1 MLRRPPATL
10 AVLLT
15 IALGGLTACSG
26 EDEPAAPADAQAVNP
41 YADRTGYADP
51 QSKTSQA
58 AGVADN
64 EGTEDQKRV
73 FSRLASV
80 PQGIWLTPE
89 EHSAGEVGSFVT
101 GVVKDAG
108 EDDQVPTFV
117 VYGIPDRDCTGG
129 FSEGGLSA
137 DEYGPWVQEI
147 ADGIVAGDSAAGATV
162 VIEPDALASALECDA
177 KSERVALIADAVD
190 TFAAAGVTTYV
201 DGGHSNW
208 VEPADLAPLLREV
221 GVEDVRGFAT
231 NVSNFQTDEDEQQ
244 YAETLSGLLGGASYV
259 IDSGR
264 NGFGSTGDW
273 CNPPGRAFGTEPT
286 TSGVGAHQ
294 DAFVWVKP
302 PGESDGTCNGGPP
315 AGEFWAD
322 RALELGLASGW

>member
-1 MLRRPPATL
+1 MLA
-10 AVLLT
+10 ALLT
-15 IALGGLTACSG
+15 ITLGSLTACSG
-26 EDEPAAPADAQAVNP
+26 EEEPAAPADAQAVNP
-41 YADRTGYADP
+41 YADRAGYVDP
-51 QSKTSQA
+51 HAKTAQA
-58 AGVADN
+58 AGIADN
-64 EGTEDQKRV
+64 EGTEDQKRI

-80 PQGIWLTPE
+80 PQGTWLTPE
-89 EHSAGEVGSFVT
+89 QYSAREVGSFVQ

-108 EDDQVPTFV
+108 RDDQVPTFV

-129 FSEGGLSA
+129 FSEGGLRA

-147 ADGIVAGDSAAGATV
+147 ADGVTAGDSDAGVAV
-162 VIEPDALASALECDA
+162 VIEPDALASAIECDA
-177 KSERVALIADAVD
+177 KAERVALIADAVD
-190 TFAAAGVTTYV
+190 RFAAANVTTYV

-208 VEPADLAPLLREV
+208 VEPGDLAPLLREV

-244 YAETLSGLLGGASYV
+244 YAEELSGMLGGARYV
-259 IDSGR
+259 LDSGR
-264 NGFGSTGDW
+264 NGFGSTGEW

-286 TSGVGAHQ
+286 TSGVAEHQ
-294 DAFVWVKP
+294 DAFLWVKP

>member
-1 MLRRPPATL
+1 MA
-10 AVLLT
+10 LT
-15 IALGGLTACSG
+15 IGILALAGCAGG
-26 EDEPAAPADAQAVNP
+26 EDEGGAAPVDAQAVNP
-41 YADRTGYADP
+41 YADHAGFADP
-51 QSKTSQA
+51 HSKTAQA
-58 AGVADN
+58 AGIADG
-64 EGTEDQKRV
+64 EGTADQERV
-73 FSRLASV
+73 YSRLAAV

-89 EHSAGEVGSFVT
+89 QYSAREVGSFVR
-101 GVVKDAG
+101 GVVKDAAR
-108 EDDQVPTFV
+108 DDQVPTFV

-129 FSEGGLSA
+129 FSAGGLTV
-137 DEYGPWVQEI
+137 DEYGPWVAEI
-147 ADGIVAGDSAAGATV
+147 ADGIVAGDSDTGVAV
-162 VIEPDALASALECDA
+162 VVEPDALASAIECDA
-177 KSERVALIADAVD
+177 KAERVSLIAEAVD
-190 TFAAAGVTTYV
+190 RFAAANVTTYV

-208 VEPADLAPLLREV
+208 IAPGDLAPLLREV

-231 NVSNFQTDEDEQQ
+231 NVSNFQTDEDEQA
-244 YAETLSGLLGGASYV
+244 YAEKLSGLLGGAHYV
-259 IDSGR
+259 VDSGR

-286 TSGVGAHQ
+286 VTGVAEHQ